1 MVCRQFESRVFLLF
15 RWICDTAKQQ
25 KYPNLPI
32 WLYNTPMT
40 QALQEP
46 TERVTLGFQI
56 LLGLANA
63 STYLAVLPIL
73 TILIPAQ
80 VTQIDLINSASNL
93 ALVLS
98 LGAVG
103 ALIGNP
109 LGGALSDRTTAALGR
124 RRPWIIVGT
133 LATSAW
139 LAILANS
146 QSVLWLA
153 LGWFS
158 VQLFG
163 NMLFSA
169 YGAIL
174 PDRIPVNQRG
184 TTQAILS
191 LISPIFMTLG
201 AYYLGRVLDFRV
213 GYYPVILVL
222 LLCNVLFVG
231 LYREIPLPKGSA
243 LPFRL
248 RSFLASFW
256 INPRQQP
263 TFGLAWLAWLL
274 IWTGYGL
281 GTGGFL
287 FLYIQNVTG
296 YESVFPGHT
305 VQEGLSNVQILQT
318 LCGIPLMMLI
328 GALSDRFQR
337 RKIFVIS
344 GIALVILGMFTLI
357 FFSNW
362 TMVMIAATA
371 IGVGFSIFFNL
382 GMALVS
388 QILPSASDRGKDLG
402 VINIASTIPQIV
414 MPGIGA
420 AVINVLGLTSPVG
433 YQILFGTGILL
444 LIIGAIL
451 TQNLRGVR

>member
-1 MVCRQFESRVFLLF
+1 
-15 RWICDTAKQQ
+15 
-25 KYPNLPI
+25 
-32 WLYNTPMT
+32 MT

-46 TERVTLGFQI
+46 TERVSIGFQI

-80 VTQIDLINSASNL
+80 VTRVDLANSASNL

-98 LGAVG
+98 LGAIG

-133 LATSAW
+133 LATSIG

-158 VQLFG
+158 VQFFG
-163 NMLFSA
+163 NVLFSA
-169 YGAIL
+169 YGAIS

-201 AYYLGRVLDFRV
+201 AYYLGRVQDFRA
-213 GYYPVILVL
+213 GYYPVILIL
-222 LLCNVLFVG
+222 LLCNALFVG

-256 INPRQQP
+256 IDPRQQP
-263 TFGLAWLAWLL
+263 TFGMAWLAWLL

-305 VQEGLSNVQILQT
+305 VQEGLSNIQILQT
-318 LCGIPLMMLI
+318 LCGIPLMLLI
-328 GALSDRFQR
+328 GVLSDRLQR

-344 GIALVILGMFTLI
+344 GVALVALGMLALI

-362 TMVMIAATA
+362 TIVMVAATA
-371 IGVGFSIFFNL
+371 IGIGFSIFFNL
-382 GMALVS
+382 GMALIS
-388 QILPSASDRGKDLG
+388 QILPSASSRGKDLG
-402 VINIASTIPQIV
+402 VVNIASTLPQII

-420 AVINVLGLTSPVG
+420 AVINALGLTSPVG

-444 LIIGAIL
+444 LIIGAIM
-451 TQNLRGVR
+451 TRNLRGVK

>member
-1 MVCRQFESRVFLLF
+1 VFSAVQS
-15 RWICDTAKQQ
+15 TAK
-25 KYPNLPI
+25 KHPDLSV

-46 TERVTLGFQI
+46 TERVTFGFQI

-63 STYLAVLPIL
+63 STFLAVMPIL

-80 VTQIDLINSASNL
+80 VTQVDLANSASNL

-98 LGAVG
+98 LGAIG

-109 LGGALSDRTTAALGR
+109 LGGALSDRTTASLGR

-133 LATSAW
+133 LATSAG
-139 LAILANS
+139 LTILANS

-158 VQLFG
+158 VQFFG
-163 NMLFSA
+163 NVLFSA

-174 PDRIPVNQRG
+174 PDRVPANQRG
-184 TTQAILS
+184 TVQAIFG
-191 LISPIFMTLG
+191 LISTIFMILG
-201 AYYLGRVLDFRV
+201 AYYLGRVEDFRV

-222 LLCNVLFVG
+222 VICNALFVW
-231 LYREIPLPKGSA
+231 LYHEIPLPKANS

-256 INPRQQP
+256 VDPRQQP
-263 TFGLAWLAWLL
+263 TFGLVWLAWLL

-296 YESVFPGHT
+296 YESLFPGHT
-305 VQEGLSNVQILQT
+305 VQEGLSNIQILQT
-318 LCGIPLMMLI
+318 ICGVVVMLFV
-328 GALSDRFQR
+328 GVLSDHLQR

-344 GIALVILGMFTLI
+344 GVTLVILGMLALI
-357 FFSNW
+357 FSSNW
-362 TMVMIAATA
+362 TVVMIAATA
-371 IGVGFSIFFNL
+371 IGVGFSIFYSL
-382 GMALVS
+382 GMALIS

-420 AVINVLGLTSPVG
+420 AVINALGLTSPVG

-451 TQNLRGVR
+451 TRNLRGVR